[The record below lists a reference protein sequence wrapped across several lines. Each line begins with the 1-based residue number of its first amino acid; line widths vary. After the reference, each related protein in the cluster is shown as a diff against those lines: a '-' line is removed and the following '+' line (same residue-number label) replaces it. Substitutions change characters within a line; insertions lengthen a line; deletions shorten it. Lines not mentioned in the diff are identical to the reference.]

1 MSEDDDR
8 FAGLWSL
15 QLVEVLRA
23 CQGICR
29 TLAEEAL
36 LRIDGDLPEDEKTI
50 IAGTA
55 KDRQAWLI
63 EERDR
68 LTQLLDQLGDPL

>member
-1 MSEDDDR
+1 VSEDDDR
-8 FAGLWSL
+8 CVGLWSL

-36 LRIDGDLPEDEKTI
+36 LRIDGELPEDEKTI
-50 IAGTA
+50 IADPA

-68 LTQLLDQLGDPL
+68 LMQLLDRLGDPL